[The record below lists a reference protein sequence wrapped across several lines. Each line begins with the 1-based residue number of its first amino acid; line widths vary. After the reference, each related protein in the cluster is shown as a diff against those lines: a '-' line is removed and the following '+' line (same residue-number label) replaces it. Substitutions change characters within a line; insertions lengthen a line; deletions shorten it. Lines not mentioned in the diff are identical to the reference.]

1 MELIRQTELS
11 AVGYGMMWILACF
24 VLTGCGS
31 IIHGSKQQ
39 VSFDSK
45 PQGATVKLNNGT
57 RFTTPQTVELRRADD
72 HTVTIEK
79 DGYEPERITLKRDFN
94 AVATILGNILW
105 LVPGVIVDFLV
116 GGAWTLDP
124 EHISVDLVVEKPKTQ
139 PSVSNSQLH
148 SMQ

>member
-1 MELIRQTELS
+1 MGLIRKTKL
-11 AVGYGMMWILACF
+11 AVLVGVMWIVTCS

-39 VSFDSK
+39 VSFDSN
-45 PQGATVKLNNGT
+45 PQGATVKLTNGT
-57 RFTTPQTVELRRADD
+57 SLTTPQTVELRRAED

-79 DGYEPERITLKRDFN
+79 EGYETERITLKRDFN

-105 LVPGVIVDFLV
+105 LIPGVLVDVLV

-124 EHISVDLVVEKPKTQ
+124 EHVNVNLVAEKPPSQ
-139 PSVSNSQLH
+139 PSASQSQLR
-148 SMQ
+148 